1 MQLICFITGYL
12 SKESTEILHGKV
24 SDFVLNW
31 AVLYS
36 SPVALEKVTMTN
48 VFKKSN
54 EIYIYI
60 KKHAI

>member
-36 SPVALEKVTMTN
+36 SPVALEKVAMMQI
-48 VFKKSN
+48 VAIISN
-54 EIYIYI
+54 T
-60 KKHAI
+60 